1 MLKDFLFSAIV
12 GFLPFVR
19 LKQTEGVPPMK
30 TQWIA
35 FFALALTFAVTQPGY
50 AAKASKKELKAYSQ
64 ACKSENPKA
73 SKKEIRKCVKEK
85 AKASATT

>member
-12 GFLPFVR
+12 GSLPFAR
-19 LKQTEGVPPMK
+19 LKQKGVPMK